1 MIRKR
6 CIHND
11 SRIPGIHVSMI
22 FFLLIAAVF
31 YQQSLYKYISPLMLL
46 SWLAIIPVLF
56 KEKRF
61 NINLVAILILFL
73 LIPITGLLNVILSG
87 NSYLIE
93 TSVLTLFH
101 KLTYILPLGVLYY
114 VQMDRKYGRYVII
127 ILATIIITMCIQLI
141 QMKTRTAVF
150 SIDPTHPSFAGHMGT
165 LSYHL
170 KYYLAHGIY
179 RVPAFFSEP
188 ADAAI
193 FAVFLGVPFLGAV
206 RYGKSTRVTII
217 ILVIAI
223 ILFSRSLNP
232 LIALCC
238 CMMVYIFRNVK
249 VSTLLLSLT
258 IFIPVGI
265 ALFSERITAVLSF
278 RDPSFLL
285 RLSSVE
291 SALVQQMKSS
301 YNLILGFGLGNN
313 SKFGSVIT
321 DTSIKS
327 DYVRYLFD
335 GGIIGLFLYL
345 VFILFLYQKSRP
357 DSAFRYFLI
366 ALIVLGI
373 LNDTQALYYLPL
385 LFVLNIKLEEHNA
398 VLQLSKFHNSNHVE
412 K

>member
-6 CIHND
+6 LIHNEY
-11 SRIPGIHVSMI
+11 RITGIHVSLT
-22 FFLLIAAVF
+22 FLLIVAAVF
-31 YQQSLYKYISPLMLL
+31 YQQSLFKYISPLMLL

-56 KEKRF
+56 REKRF
-61 NINLVAILILFL
+61 NLNLVTILMLFL
-73 LIPITGLLNVILSG
+73 LIPITGLLNVALSG
-87 NSYLIE
+87 NTYLVE

-127 ILATIIITMCIQLI
+127 ILVTIMITMCIQLI
-141 QMKTRTAVF
+141 QMKTRAAVF

-193 FAVFLGVPFLGAV
+193 FAVFLGVPFLGAG
-206 RYGKSTRVTII
+206 RYRKSTRFTIV

-223 ILFSRSLNP
+223 IMVSRSLNP
-232 LIALCC
+232 LITLFV
-238 CMMVYIFRNVK
+238 CMVVYIFRNVK
-249 VSTLLLSLT
+249 VSTLFLNMILL
-258 IFIPVGI
+258 IPLGF
-265 ALFSERITAVLSF
+265 LFFSERIISVLTF

-285 RLSSVE
+285 RLASVK
-291 SALVQQMKSS
+291 SALTQLMKSC
-301 YNLILGFGLGNN
+301 YDMILGFGLGNN
-313 SKFGSVIT
+313 SKFGKAIA

-345 VFILFLYQKSRP
+345 VFLLFLYYKSQP
-357 DSAFRYFLI
+357 GSAFRYFLI
-366 ALIVLGI
+366 ALIVTGI

-385 LFVLNIKLEEHNA
+385 FFVFSIKLNENGS
-398 VLQLSKFHNSNHVE
+398 L
-412 K
+412 